1 MLSTCKYCRHTKGE
15 NFMTIV
21 HCTDCVTGVIIL
33 VDMIKLYK
41 YNNYNE
47 QLLASPNCVYIYI
60 IIIFIPSPTLKVM

>member
-1 MLSTCKYCRHTKGE
+1 
-15 NFMTIV
+15 MTIV
-21 HCTDCVTGVIIL
+21 HYMDYVTGVIIL

-41 YNNYNE
+41 YYNYNE